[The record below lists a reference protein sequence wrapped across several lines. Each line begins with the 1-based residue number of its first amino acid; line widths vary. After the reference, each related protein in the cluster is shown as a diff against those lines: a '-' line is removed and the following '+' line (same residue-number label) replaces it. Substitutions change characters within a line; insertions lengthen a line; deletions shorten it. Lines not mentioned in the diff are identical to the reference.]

1 MAAMYTA
8 NHLGVKAIAAL
19 TETGSTVKWMSRIS
33 SGIPIYAM
41 TRIAETRRKVRIFRG
56 AYPVAF
62 DVACTDIHEVN
73 AEVVEEL
80 KRRGTVTDGDLVII
94 TKGDRSG
101 VEGQTNI
108 LKIMRVGEH
117 RVRSND

>member
-1 MAAMYTA
+1 
-8 NHLGVKAIAAL
+8 
-19 TETGSTVKWMSRIS
+19 MSRIS

-41 TRIAETRRKVRIFRG
+41 TRIAETRRKIRLFRG
-56 AYPVAF
+56 VYPVAF
-62 DVACTDIHEVN
+62 DVASTNIHEVN

-117 RVRSND
+117 RIRSND

>member
-1 MAAMYTA
+1 
-8 NHLGVKAIAAL
+8 
-19 TETGSTVKWMSRIS
+19 MSRIS

-56 AYPVAF
+56 VYPVAF
-62 DVACTDIHEVN
+62 DVATTDMHEVN
-73 AEVVEEL
+73 AEVIEEL
-80 KRRGTVTDGDLVII
+80 KRRGTVKDGDLVII

-117 RVRSND
+117 RVRSDD